1 MPLANVSF
9 TSADASADR
18 KVIGRHVRRVL
29 ALLVVVAL
37 GLPAIMAASHVEIVV
52 DGEVVELRTYATT
65 VEAVLASAG
74 VEVGPHDEVTP
85 DPAERLE
92 DGQAVEVI
100 RAVDVTLTYRG
111 HTRTLPVAG
120 DTVADALQAAGLG
133 DVSGL
138 SIDPHP
144 AAPIQDGTHIQVA
157 QPVSVRILA
166 DDQETLVRL
175 SWGGTVQDALDL
187 AGVEVREDDELSL
200 DAAEDISLAG
210 PEEVRVR
217 VTRIDQDEVIDEVR
231 LPFEEEVRRT
241 ANRFVGDRVVVQHG
255 QEGLRVDTYVRTIV
269 DGEVVDRELAS
280 QEVVREPVTRIVEV
294 GTKER
299 PPPPPPP
306 SGAEVWDRL
315 AQCESGGNW
324 HINTGNGY
332 YGGLQFHPDTWR
344 RVGGTG
350 LPHEHSR
357 EEQIYRAER
366 LLATTS
372 GRYSPHWPA
381 CSAKLGLP

>member
-1 MPLANVSF
+1 
-9 TSADASADR
+9 
-18 KVIGRHVRRVL
+18 
-29 ALLVVVAL
+29 
-37 GLPAIMAASHVEIVV
+37 
-52 DGEVVELRTYATT
+52 
-65 VEAVLASAG
+65 
-74 VEVGPHDEVTP
+74 
-85 DPAERLE
+85 
-92 DGQAVEVI
+92 
-100 RAVDVTLTYRG
+100 
-111 HTRTLPVAG
+111 
-120 DTVADALQAAGLG
+120 
-133 DVSGL
+133 
-138 SIDPHP
+138 
-144 AAPIQDGTHIQVA
+144 
-157 QPVSVRILA
+157 
-166 DDQETLVRL
+166 
-175 SWGGTVQDALDL
+175 
-187 AGVEVREDDELSL
+187 
-200 DAAEDISLAG
+200 
-210 PEEVRVR
+210 
-217 VTRIDQDEVIDEVR
+217 VIDEVR

-366 LLATTS
+366 LLAT
-372 GRYSPHWPA
+372 RADRKYSPHWPA